1 MMSRDV
7 AVWDG
12 HTLEALKDR
21 WARTDVYVYDL
32 VDSTNTRAKELARA
46 GAPAGTVVLA
56 DGQATGRGLAR
67 RRWHSPAGS
76 GLYISLILRPTCVP
90 NPLLVPLLAGLAVA
104 RAAERSVG
112 RIRVEVKWP
121 NDLIAGDRK
130 LGGVLAEG
138 SWAAGKAV
146 WLVIGVGINVHVPP
160 DGFPEALR
168 SVATSLETASGRRIS
183 RLALADLVI
192 RELEADLSNLPER
205 LEGGRLEELAQRDWL
220 RGRPCIVKEAG
231 TTRTRGVAV
240 GVTPDGALSV
250 RSESGEPIV
259 VTSGRIRADELLTP
273 EY

>member
-1 MMSRDV
+1 MTSPAV
-7 AVWDG
+7 AAWDG
-12 HTLEALKDR
+12 QTLEDLKDR
-21 WARTDVYVYDL
+21 WARTDVHVYGL
-32 VDSTNTRAKELARA
+32 VDSTNTRAKELARG
-46 GAPAGTVVLA
+46 GARGGTIVLA

-112 RIRVEVKWP
+112 GIRVGVKWP

-146 WLVIGVGINVHVPP
+146 WLVIGVGINVHAPP
-160 DGFPEALR
+160 GGFPKSLQ
-168 SVATSLETASGRRIS
+168 SVATSLETATGRRIP

-192 RELEADLSNLPER
+192 HELEADLNELPER
-205 LEGGRLEELAQRDWL
+205 LEGRHVEELAQRDWL
-220 RGRPCIVKEAG
+220 RGRPCIVEGVG

-240 GVTPDGALSV
+240 SITPDGSLSV
-250 RSESGEPIV
+250 RTESGEPIA
-259 VTSGRIRADELLTP
+259 VTSGRVRADELLTP